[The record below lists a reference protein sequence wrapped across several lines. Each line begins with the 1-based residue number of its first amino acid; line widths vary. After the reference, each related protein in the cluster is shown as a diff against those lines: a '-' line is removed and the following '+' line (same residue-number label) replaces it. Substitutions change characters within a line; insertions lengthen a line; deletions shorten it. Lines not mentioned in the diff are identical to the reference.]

1 MGSTII
7 SKDGETLYYLA
18 AFEGGYDLWKMN
30 LRKKETRLLHKM
42 DAGWADM
49 QLDKDGKSLFLL
61 GSRKMQKMDTS
72 SDALTPITFQV
83 DAKMD
88 LAAER
93 EYMFD
98 HVYRQQSEAILQYQ
112 YARSGLGQDDRRLSP
127 LPAPYQQQL

>member
-1 MGSTII
+1 
-7 SKDGETLYYLA
+7 
-18 AFEGGYDLWKMN
+18 MN
-30 LRKKETRLLHKM
+30 LRKKETKLLHKM

-49 QLDKDGKSLFLL
+49 QLDKDGKNLFLL

-98 HVYRQQSEAILQYQ
+98 TCTASS
-112 YARSGLGQDDRRLSP
+112 RSDSTIPICTEWTGRR
-127 LPAPYQQQL
+127 